1 MDIGIAGAGG
11 GQIGAGLARAA
22 IEPFAAASAA
32 LRRITNPNVSREGVE

>member
-22 IEPFAAASAA
+22 HEPFAAASAA
-32 LRRITNPNVSREGVE
+32 LRQIEISNPERGN